1 MSAPFCY
8 LNGKILPVSEAKVGV
23 YDIGLL
29 RGFGIYEAMRTFNR
43 VPFMWNDHMARFHR
57 STEALKLTIPASDE
71 ETHKIIAD
79 LIDRNIPQGKEA
91 VVRFILTGGE
101 AIGGIEFNP
110 TTPTFYILVEELQP
124 LASEVFK
131 KGCKLIVHEHQRVF
145 PEFKTTNYVTAVLL
159 QEERKR
165 AGALE
170 ILYTYQGKVL
180 EPATSNLF
188 IVSASGGKN
197 IKIITAKNDVLAGI
211 TRKVTI
217 DLAKKEFAVE
227 EREVTVDE
235 MYAADEAFLTSSFK
249 DIVPVVEVGGKKI
262 GAGVPSPV
270 TKRIMQLFHE
280 CTVNYGQT

>member
-1 MSAPFCY
+1 MVEPFCY
-8 LNGKILPVSEAKVGV
+8 LNGKILPVAEAKVGV

-43 VPFMWNDHMARFHR
+43 MPFMWADHMARFHA

-71 ETHKIIAD
+71 EIHRVIAQ
-79 LIDRNIPQGKEA
+79 LIEKNIPQGKDG
-91 VVRFILTGGE
+91 VIRFILTGGE

-110 TTPTFYILVEELQP
+110 KTPTFYILVEELMP
-124 LASEVFK
+124 LAPEIFE
-131 KGCKLIVHEHQRVF
+131 KGCKLIVHEHLRIF
-145 PEFKTTNYVTAVLL
+145 PGYKTTNYVTAVLL
-159 QEERKR
+159 QEERKK

-188 IVSASGGKN
+188 IVRNGK
-197 IKIITAKNDVLAGI
+197 IATAKDDVLAGI

-217 DLAKKEFAVE
+217 DLAQKEFDVQ
-227 EREVTVDE
+227 EREVTTDE
-235 MYAADEAFLTSSFK
+235 LYATDEAFITSSFK

-262 GAGVPSPV
+262 GSGAPGPV
-270 TKRIMQLFHE
+270 TKRVMQLFHE
-280 CTVNYGQT
+280 FTVNYGQT

>member
-1 MSAPFCY
+1 MGQPFCY
-8 LNGKILPVSEAKVGV
+8 LNGTILPVSEAKVGV

-29 RGFGIYEAMRTFNR
+29 RGFGVYEALRTING
-43 VPFMWNDHMARFHR
+43 VPFMLADHMGRFPR
-57 STEALKLTIPASDE
+57 STKALKLHIPESDE
-71 ETHKIIAD
+71 KIRTIIES
-79 LIDRNIPQGKEA
+79 LIKRNIPPGKDA
-91 VVRFILTGGE
+91 IIRFILTGGQ
-101 AIGGIEFNP
+101 AIGGIEYNP
-110 TTPTFYILVEELQP
+110 TTPTFYILAEELVP
-124 LASEVFK
+124 LSDEVFK
-131 KGCKLIVHEHQRVF
+131 NGCKLIVHEHQRLF

-188 IVSASGGKN
+188 IVKHGA
-197 IKIITAKNDVLAGI
+197 IITAIDDVLAGI